1 MLRLYICPENNLDT
15 IGLRMTYVN
24 LTDEAIKYFTE
35 IMSFEELKSGL
46 RLS

>member
-1 MLRLYICPENNLDT
+1 
-15 IGLRMTYVN
+15 MTYVN

-35 IMSFEELKSGL
+35 VMRFEELKSGL